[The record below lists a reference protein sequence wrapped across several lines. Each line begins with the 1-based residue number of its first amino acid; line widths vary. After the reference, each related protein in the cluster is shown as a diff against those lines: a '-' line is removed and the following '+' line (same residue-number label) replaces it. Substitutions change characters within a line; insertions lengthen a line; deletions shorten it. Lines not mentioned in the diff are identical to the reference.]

1 MQLGFYFDQ
10 TRCSEC
16 GTCVVSCKDWN
27 SVKPGIVKWRKIHD
41 YDTKETGTYPN
52 ITFRPLVFSCGHC
65 DNPACVAACP
75 SKAVTKREEDGI
87 VIVDR
92 NKCTGA
98 QSCIAACPYGAVQIA
113 DDSQETSNPV
123 WNTAH
128 PAQKCTFCLDRILDN
143 NKPSCVMGC
152 PQRALDAG
160 PKDYI
165 LQRYPDAVPAVEVE
179 GFPADIFNGG
189 HTSPNLY
196 IKRK

>member
-1 MQLGFYFDQ
+1 M
-10 TRCSEC
+10 
-16 GTCVVSCKDWN
+16 
-27 SVKPGIVKWRKIHD
+27 
-41 YDTKETGTYPN
+41 
-52 ITFRPLVFSCGHC
+52 
-65 DNPACVAACP
+65 AACP
-75 SKAVTKREEDGI
+75 SKAITKREEDGI

-98 QSCIAACPYGAVQIA
+98 QSCITACPYGAVQIA
-113 DDSQETSNPV
+113 DDSQETSNHA
-123 WNTAH
+123 WNTLH

-143 NKPSCVMGC
+143 NKPSCVMSC

-179 GFPADIFNGG
+179 GFPADNFNGG

-196 IKRK
+196 IKKR